1 MIPQSGAT
9 RHPKTTPIYVRGRS
23 TPIGFVKGQTFHK
36 SIQGSKHILQKPQG
50 IAFDRS
56 TLVDAERAGAFFA
69 QVTDG
74 ESGTVYR
81 AAIDDIWR
89 YGFPVKR
96 GYGDQVALALQR
108 FSVNGRPVATVWE
121 SNEAIKAAQP
131 TFWEGVE
138 E

>member
-1 MIPQSGAT
+1 MLPQSGVK
-9 RHPKTTPIYVRGRS
+9 RHPKTTPIYVRGRDR
-23 TPIGFVKGQTFHK
+23 PIGYVEGGVFRK
-36 SIQGSKHILQKPQG
+36 SISGSKHILRSPRA

-56 TLVDAERAGAFFA
+56 TLRDAERDGAVWVE
-69 QVTDG
+69 VTDD
-74 ESGTVYR
+74 ETRTVYTAR
-81 AAIDDIWR
+81 IADIWTH
-89 YGFPVKR
+89 GFAVNR
-96 GYGDQVALALQR
+96 GYGDQIALALQR